1 MFHIEANGGQSMTGT
16 FIVPADDR
24 TYLLHC
30 DISQHMEKGMK
41 GQLVV
46 GRGSGDLWSVKG
58 VSDAFERDTR
68 DYLPKWLPAWAALL
82 RWRA

>member
-1 MFHIEANGGQSMTGT
+1 MTGT

-30 DISQHMEKGMK
+30 DLAQHTEKGMK

-58 VSDAFERDTR
+58 VSDAFERDS
-68 DYLPKWLPAWAALL
+68 YLPPGPLTWAVLL
-82 RWRA
+82 MLVGAGLAAGLRLKAS